1 MNKFIINNN
10 KKTNYPV
17 GDFLIRFKNAARANL
32 REVSMPETKLVKE
45 VAGVLKS
52 EGYAEKV
59 ETKDGQVKVT
69 LKFHKKEP
77 LLINLKLISKPGL
90 RIYMKLDDLKKR
102 KPGVSILIL
111 STPLG
116 LLSSKK
122 AIKRGVGGEVIAE
135 VW

>member
-1 MNKFIINNN
+1 MVG
-10 KKTNYPV
+10 YPV

-32 REVSMPETKLVKE
+32 REVTTPETKLVKE
-45 VAGVLKS
+45 LAGVLKA

-59 ETKDGQVKVT
+59 ETKDGEVKVI

-77 LLINLKLISKPGL
+77 LLINLKLVSKPGL

-102 KPGVSILIL
+102 KPGASILIL

-122 AIKRGVGGEVIAE
+122 AVKRGVGGEVIAE